1 MSIISKG
8 TMNTA
13 LNTSLTAEQ
22 KGMLGKVKDPAQKAQ
37 MEAQFKMQ
45 NYQNMTQF
53 ISNIMRIKGD
63 ISKGI
68 IQNVR

>member
-1 MSIISKG
+1 MSIISAS

-13 LNTSLTAEQ
+13 LSAGLTSDQTN
-22 KGMLGKVKDPAQKAQ
+22 MLSKVKDPTQKAQ
-37 MEAQFKMQ
+37 MEAQFQMQ

-63 ISKGI
+63 ISKAI
-68 IQNVR
+68 ISNIR